1 MVRSALFPDFIL
13 MIRHFVVDE
22 ICFDFEM
29 EDDEYPSTSY
39 QRSITESVVGQ
50 VYAIECE
57 DDDED
62 DYVGDLLLDE
72 ITTQTG
78 WCILSCSYQEVF

>member
-1 MVRSALFPDFIL
+1 

-39 QRSITESVVGQ
+39 QHSVTESVVGQ

-57 DDDED
+57 DDDVE
-62 DYVGDLLLDE
+62 DLLLDE